1 VLINGPSSL
10 LFFFFFFWGGG
21 GGGGGS
27 ISYFSPK
34 KQFGPQNN
42 QFLVQLKKLT
52 VNRLNVLTEIFD
64 MISYRNV
71 IDQLT
76 ANFG

>member
-1 VLINGPSSL
+1 MGP
-10 LFFFFFFWGGG
+10 FFFFFF
-21 GGGGGS
+21 S

-42 QFLVQLKKLT
+42 QFLIQLKKLT
-52 VNRLNVLTEIFD
+52 VNLLTILIEIFG

-76 ANFG
+76 ELIDNFSNY